1 MMNSLYAFFD
11 SVFTMLGCFIWV
23 VVGFWVGLCLLVYSE
38 YQWKKESN
46 QQNEAHE
53 KKLQEMQRISWSIRD
68 RAASIER
75 EYKALQKINKESGNS
90 YQCQLAFLEEQMN
103 NLRAELR
110 HAREKGKRLAKKR
123 KDMA

>member
-1 MMNSLYAFFD
+1 MINSLFAFFD
-11 SVFTMLGCFIWV
+11 SVFAMLGCFMWV
-23 VVGFWVGLCLLVYSE
+23 IVGFGVGLCLLVYSE
-38 YQWKKESN
+38 YQWKKESD

-53 KKLQEMQRISWSIRD
+53 KKLQEMLRISCSIRD

-75 EYKALQKINKESGNS
+75 EYKELQRINKESGNG
-90 YQCQLAFLEEQMN
+90 YQCQIAFLEEQVKS
-103 NLRAELR
+103 LYAELR